1 MFHSLAEFFPV
12 WEYESQV
19 THTMLSG
26 LTDASLAHLA
36 YPGGR
41 TIGRLAWHIA
51 QTLPEML
58 GRTGLRVAGV
68 GEHDPVPPSAAT
80 IATGYRDASASLVE
94 QVTSHWTDA
103 TLTEIDEM
111 YGEQWPRSTTLDVL
125 IRHQAHH
132 RGQLAI
138 LMRQAGL
145 TVPGVYGPTREE
157 WASFGMDAP
166 EV

>member
-1 MFHSLAEFFPV
+1 MFHSLTEFFTA

-19 THTMLSG
+19 THTLLRG

-51 QTLPEML
+51 QTLPEMMA
-58 GRTGLRVAGV
+58 RTGLRVTGV
-68 GEHDPVPPSAAT
+68 GEHDPVPSSAAI
-80 IATGYRDASASLVE
+80 IADGYRYASASLVAE
-94 QVTSHWTDA
+94 LTAHWTDA
-103 TLTEIDEM
+103 TLAEVDDM
-111 YGEQWPRSTTLDVL
+111 YGEQWPRAQTLDVL
-125 IRHQAHH
+125 IRHQAYH
-132 RGQLAI
+132 RGQLTI

-145 TVPGVYGPTREE
+145 PVSGVYGPTREE

-166 EV
+166 TI

>member
-19 THTMLSG
+19 TYTMFSG
-26 LTDASLAHLA
+26 LTDASLDHIA

-51 QTLPEML
+51 QTLPEMMA
-58 GRTGLRVAGV
+58 RTGLRVTGV
-68 GEHDPVPPSAAT
+68 GEHDPVPSNAAM
-80 IATGYRDASASLVE
+80 IADGYRDASASLVA
-94 QVTSHWTDA
+94 QMNAHWTDA
-103 TLTEIDEM
+103 TLTEIDAM
-111 YGEQWPRSTTLDVL
+111 YGEQWPRARTLDVL

-132 RGQLAI
+132 RGQLTI

-145 TVPGVYGPTREE
+145 PVCGVYGPTREE
-157 WASFGMDAP
+157 WVSFGMDAP
-166 EV
+166 AI

>member
-12 WEYESQV
+12 WEYESQA
-19 THTMLSG
+19 THTMLGG

-51 QTLPEML
+51 QTLPEMMA
-58 GRTGLRVAGV
+58 RTGLHLTGV
-68 GEHDPVPPSAAT
+68 GEHDPVPVSAET
-80 IATGYRDASASLVE
+80 IADGYRNASASLVA
-94 QVTSHWTDA
+94 QLTAHWTDA
-103 TLTEIDEM
+103 TLTELDDM
-111 YGEQWPRSTTLDVL
+111 YGEQWPRGRTLDVL

-132 RGQLAI
+132 RGQLTI

-145 TVPGVYGPTREE
+145 SVSGVYGPTREE
-157 WASFGMDAP
+157 WTSFGMDAP